1 LNEFI
6 AMLAVES
13 EYASILV
20 EFVRGLIGGD
30 QVQVEEEEIGDEREE
45 YEDEY

>member
-1 LNEFI
+1 
-6 AMLAVES
+6 MLAVES

-20 EFVRGLIGGD
+20 ELVCGLIGGD
-30 QVQVEEEEIGDEREE
+30 QVQMEEEEIGDEREE